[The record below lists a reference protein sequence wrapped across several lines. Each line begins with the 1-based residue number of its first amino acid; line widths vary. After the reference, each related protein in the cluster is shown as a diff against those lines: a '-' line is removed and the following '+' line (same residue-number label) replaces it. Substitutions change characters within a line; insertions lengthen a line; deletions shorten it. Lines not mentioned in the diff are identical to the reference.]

1 MTGRSPSGESTPPT
15 VLKFGGTSVE
25 DAAAFERVTE
35 IVRAERRARP
45 VVVVSA
51 MSGVTDALLASVDAA
66 SAADLEPHLERHRVV
81 ARCLLD
87 AAAAARF
94 EAELE
99 AAREEIGRLL
109 ERASQGGGTLPRV
122 RDEVVSF
129 GERLSSSLLAGVLAA
144 RDLPASWVDARRC
157 IVTND
162 VAGRADPDF
171 PETCARAR
179 AQLSPLL
186 AAGRIPVLGGFIG
199 ASAGGVTTTLGRG
212 GSDYSAALLGAALD
226 AEEIQI
232 WTDVSGVL
240 TADPRV
246 VRNAHTIPTLS
257 YAEASE
263 LAYFGA
269 KVLHPKSIQPALVR
283 GIPVRIVNS
292 RAPQDSG
299 TVVAAE
305 AELWPGTVKSIAHK
319 TGITVL
325 QITSARMLG
334 AYGFLRALFEV
345 FDRHRM
351 PVDVVTT
358 SEVSLSLTVEDG
370 AALPAVVAELETLGE
385 VRVEPRRAIICVVGE
400 GLRTTPGI
408 AARVFETIRDINV
421 SLISQGASRVNLTFV
436 VEEGQAREAVTRLHA
451 ALLEGP
457 AGRPDRRTAGR
468 GRGRGGRSRS
478 ARPPVRPSAGPTA
491 LELTRR
497 LIDIPSVS
505 GDEEAV
511 ARFLGGQLE
520 QLGYGVE
527 YLESAPGRPGLFA
540 TTDAAPRIVFCT
552 HLDTVPPFFASSE
565 DDEFVYGRGACDAK
579 GIIAAQIA
587 AAHRLRAEGI
597 RELALLFVVDEE
609 KGSIGARAAN
619 GHPAARQCRWL
630 VVGEP
635 TENKLATGSKGSL
648 RVLLR
653 TDGTGGHSAYP
664 ERGRSAI
671 HTLLDVLADVRA
683 IAWPAAPE
691 FGETTCNVGIIGGGA
706 GANVIAPDAR
716 AELHI
721 RLVTDAAPVRALL
734 EGAVRGRA
742 RIEYLSATPPVRLT
756 AVPGFDT
763 CVVGFTTDVPHLSNW
778 GAPLL
783 VGPGSIHDAHTA
795 GERIAKADLERGVE
809 LYVQLA
815 RSLHADALATEV
827 RA

>member
-1 MTGRSPSGESTPPT
+1 M
-15 VLKFGGTSVE
+15 LKFGGTSVE

-35 IVRAERRARP
+35 IVRAERRAHP

-51 MSGVTDALLASVDAA
+51 LSGVTDALLASVEAA
-66 SAADLEPHLERHRVV
+66 NASGLAPHFERHREV
-81 ARCLLD
+81 AQRLLD
-87 AAAAARF
+87 RGAATGFQTELDEARSEIDRLLGRVSRDRAAAPQ
-94 EAELE
+94 L
-99 AAREEIGRLL
+99 
-109 ERASQGGGTLPRV
+109 
-122 RDEVVSF
+122 RDEVVSY
-129 GERLSSSLLAGVLAA
+129 GERLSSSLLAQVLAA
-144 RDLPASWVDARRC
+144 RGLPASWVDARRC

-162 VAGRADPDF
+162 TAVRAEPDL
-171 PETCARAR
+171 PETDRRTRAV
-179 AQLSPLL
+179 LGPLV
-186 AAGRIPVLGGFIG
+186 AAARIPVLGGFIG
-199 ASAGGVTTTLGRG
+199 ATAGGVTTTLGRG
-212 GSDYSAALLGAALD
+212 GSDYTAALVGAALD

-240 TADPRV
+240 TADPRLV
-246 VRNAHTIPTLS
+246 PHAHTIPTLS
-257 YAEASE
+257 YSEASE

-292 RAPQDSG
+292 RAPQDAG

-319 TGITVL
+319 SGITVL

-345 FDRHRM
+345 FDRHHM

-370 AALPAVVAELETLGE
+370 AALPAVVEELEALGE

-436 VEEGQAREAVTRLHA
+436 VEEGQARETVTRLHA
-451 ALLEGP
+451 ALLEG
-457 AGRPDRRTAGR
+457 AVVGQAERRKVPR
-468 GRGRGGRSRS
+468 GKRSRS
-478 ARPPVRPSAGPTA
+478 ARPAVSPSDRWTV
-491 LELTRR
+491 EVTRR
-497 LIDIPSVS
+497 LIDIASVS

-511 ARFLGGQLE
+511 AHFLAEHLE
-520 QLGYGVE
+520 ELDYNVE
-527 YLESAPGRPGLFA
+527 FLASAPGRPGLYA
-540 TTDAAPRIVFCT
+540 TTGAAPRIVFCT
-552 HLDTVPPFFASSE
+552 HLDTVPPFFPSSE

-579 GIIAAQIA
+579 GIIAAQLA
-587 AAHRLRAEGI
+587 AAGRLRAAGI
-597 RELALLFVVDEE
+597 EELGLLFVVDEE

-619 GHPAARQCRWL
+619 GHAGARECRWL
-630 VVGEP
+630 IVGEP

-648 RVLLR
+648 RMALR
-653 TDGTGGHSAYP
+653 AEGTGGHSAYP

-671 HTLLDVLADVRA
+671 HTLLDVLDDVRA
-683 IAWPAAPE
+683 IRWPAAPE
-691 FGETTCNVGIIGGGA
+691 FGETTCNIGIIGGGA

-721 RLVTDAAPVRALL
+721 RLVTDAAPVRELL
-734 EGAVRGRA
+734 ERAVAGRA
-742 RIEYLSATPPVRLT
+742 KVEYLSATPPVRLT

-763 CVVGFTTDVPHLSNW
+763 CVVGFTTDVPHLANW
-778 GAPLL
+778 GTPLL
-783 VGPGSIHDAHTA
+783 IGPGSIHDAHTA
-795 GERIAKADLERGVE
+795 GERISKAELERGVD
-809 LYVQLA
+809 LYVRLA
-815 RSLHADALATEV
+815 RSLRAEPAAAEV
-827 RA
+827 RG

>member
-1 MTGRSPSGESTPPT
+1 M
-15 VLKFGGTSVE
+15 LKFGGTSVQ
-25 DAAAFERVTE
+25 DAGAFERVAE

-45 VVVVSA
+45 LVVVSA
-51 MSGVTDALLASVDAA
+51 MSGVTDALLASVAA
-66 SAADLEPHLERHRVV
+66 GSAADLEPHLERHRLV
-81 ARCLLD
+81 ARGLLD
-87 AAAAARF
+87 AAAAAAF

-99 AAREEIGRLL
+99 GAREEIGRLL
-109 ERASQGGGTLPRV
+109 ADISGGGSTVPRLQ
-122 RDEVVSF
+122 DEVVSY
-129 GERLSSSLLAGVLAA
+129 GERLSSSLLAGVLRV
-144 RDLPASWVDARRC
+144 RDLPATWVDARRC
-157 IVTND
+157 IVTDD
-162 VAGRADPDF
+162 VAGCAAPDF
-171 PETCARAR
+171 PETCARVQG
-179 AQLSPLL
+179 QLSPLL

-199 ASAGGVTTTLGRG
+199 ASAEGVTTTLGRG

-269 KVLHPKSIQPALVR
+269 KVLHPKTIQPALVR
-283 GIPVRIVNS
+283 GIPVRILNS

-299 TVVAAE
+299 TVVSAE

-334 AYGFLRALFEV
+334 AYGFLRVLFEV

-370 AALPAVVAELETLGE
+370 AALPAVVAELEMLGE

-436 VEEGQAREAVTRLHA
+436 VDEAQAREAVTRLHA

-457 AGRPDRRTAGR
+457 AVGRERRSQ
-468 GRGRGGRSRS
+468 SR
-478 ARPPVRPSAGPTA
+478 RPTVRPSDGATA
-491 LELTRR
+491 VELTRR

-505 GDEEAV
+505 GDEDAI

-520 QLGYGVE
+520 QLGYNVE

-540 TTDAAPRIVFCT
+540 STDAAPRIVFCT

-587 AAHRLRAEGI
+587 AAQRLRAEGI
-597 RELALLFVVDEE
+597 HELALLYVVDEE
-609 KGSIGARAAN
+609 QGSIGARAAN
-619 GHPAARQCRWL
+619 DHPAARHCRWL

-648 RVLLR
+648 RVRLR

-671 HTLLDVLADVRA
+671 HTLLDVLEDVRA

-691 FGETTCNVGIIGGGA
+691 FGETTCNIGIIGGGA
-706 GANVIAPDAR
+706 GANVIAPEAR

-721 RLVTDAAPVRALL
+721 RLVTDAAQVRALL

-756 AVPGFDT
+756 AMPGFDT

-815 RSLHADALATEV
+815 HSLHAAAVATEV

>member
-1 MTGRSPSGESTPPT
+1 MTGRSPSGESAPPT

-25 DAAAFERVTE
+25 DAAAFERVAE

-66 SAADLEPHLERHRVV
+66 SAADLEPQLERHRLVG
-81 ARCLLD
+81 RGLLD
-87 AAAAARF
+87 AAAAAGF

-99 AAREEIGRLL
+99 GAREEIGRLL
-109 ERASQGGGTLPRV
+109 EGVSQGGSTLPRL
-122 RDEVVSF
+122 RDEVVSY
-129 GERLSSSLLAGVLAA
+129 GERLSSSLLACVLTA
-144 RDLPASWVDARRC
+144 RDLPATWLDARRC

-171 PETCARAR
+171 PETFARAR

-199 ASAGGVTTTLGRG
+199 ASASGVTTTLGRG

-246 VRNAHTIPTLS
+246 VPNAHTIPTMS

-292 RAPQDSG
+292 RAPQDGG

-334 AYGFLRALFEV
+334 AYGFLRVLFEV
-345 FDRHRM
+345 FERHRM

-436 VEEGQAREAVTRLHA
+436 VDEGQAWEAVTRLHA
-451 ALLEGP
+451 ALLEG
-457 AGRPDRRTAGR
+457 AVVERADRRTVGR
-468 GRGRGGRSRS
+468 GKRSRS
-478 ARPPVRPSAGPTA
+478 RRPTA
-491 LELTRR
+491 VELTRR

-511 ARFLGGQLE
+511 ARFLGAQLE

-540 TTDAAPRIVFCT
+540 STDAAPRIVFCT

-609 KGSIGARAAN
+609 RGSIGARAAN
-619 GHPAARQCRWL
+619 GHPAAR
-630 VVGEP
+630 
-635 TENKLATGSKGSL
+635 
-648 RVLLR
+648 
-653 TDGTGGHSAYP
+653 
-664 ERGRSAI
+664 
-671 HTLLDVLADVRA
+671 
-683 IAWPAAPE
+683 
-691 FGETTCNVGIIGGGA
+691 
-706 GANVIAPDAR
+706 
-716 AELHI
+716 
-721 RLVTDAAPVRALL
+721 
-734 EGAVRGRA
+734 
-742 RIEYLSATPPVRLT
+742 
-756 AVPGFDT
+756 
-763 CVVGFTTDVPHLSNW
+763 
-778 GAPLL
+778 
-783 VGPGSIHDAHTA
+783 
-795 GERIAKADLERGVE
+795 
-809 LYVQLA
+809 
-815 RSLHADALATEV
+815 
-827 RA
+827 

>member
-1 MTGRSPSGESTPPT
+1 MTERSPSGEPASPT

-25 DAAAFERVTE
+25 DAAAFERVAE

-66 SAADLEPHLERHRVV
+66 SAADLEPQLERHRLV
-81 ARCLLD
+81 ARGLLD
-87 AAAAARF
+87 AAAAAGF

-99 AAREEIGRLL
+99 GAREEIGRLL
-109 ERASQGGGTLPRV
+109 ERASQTGSTLPRL
-122 RDEVVSF
+122 RDEVVSY

-144 RDLPASWVDARRC
+144 RDLPATWVDARRC

-171 PETCARAR
+171 PETSARAR

-283 GIPVRIVNS
+283 GIPVRIMNS
-292 RAPQDSG
+292 RAPQDGG

-436 VEEGQAREAVTRLHA
+436 VDEGQAREAVTRLHA
-451 ALLEGP
+451 ALLEG
-457 AGRPDRRTAGR
+457 AAVERADRRTVGR
-468 GRGRGGRSRS
+468 GKRSRS
-478 ARPPVRPSAGPTA
+478 RRPTVRQSDRPTA
-491 LELTRR
+491 VELTRR

-540 TTDAAPRIVFCT
+540 STDAAPRIVFCT

-609 KGSIGARAAN
+609 RGSIGARAAN

-671 HTLLDVLADVRA
+671 HTLLDVLEDVRA

-691 FGETTCNVGIIGGGA
+691 FGETTCNIGIIGGGA

-756 AVPGFDT
+756 ALPGFDT

-815 RSLHADALATEV
+815 RTLHADAVATEV

>member
-1 MTGRSPSGESTPPT
+1 MTGRSPSGESASPT

-25 DAAAFERVTE
+25 DAAAFERVAE

-66 SAADLEPHLERHRVV
+66 SAADLEPQLERHRRV
-81 ARCLLD
+81 ARGLLD
-87 AAAAARF
+87 AAAAAGF

-99 AAREEIGRLL
+99 GAREEIGRLL
-109 ERASQGGGTLPRV
+109 ARVSQAGSTLPQL
-122 RDEVVSF
+122 RDEVVSY

-144 RDLPASWVDARRC
+144 RDLPATWVDARRC

-171 PETCARAR
+171 PETSARAR

-292 RAPQDSG
+292 RAPQDAG

-358 SEVSLSLTVEDG
+358 CEVSLSLTVEDG
-370 AALPAVVAELETLGE
+370 DALPAVVAELETLGE

-436 VEEGQAREAVTRLHA
+436 VDEGQAREAVTRLHA
-451 ALLEGP
+451 ALLEG
-457 AGRPDRRTAGR
+457 AAVERADRRTVGR
-468 GRGRGGRSRS
+468 GKRSRS
-478 ARPPVRPSAGPTA
+478 RRPAVRQSDRPTA
-491 LELTRR
+491 VELTRR

-505 GDEEAV
+505 GDEEPV

-540 TTDAAPRIVFCT
+540 STDAAPRIVFCT

-609 KGSIGARAAN
+609 RGSIGARAAN

-671 HTLLDVLADVRA
+671 HTLLDVLEDVRA

-691 FGETTCNVGIIGGGA
+691 FGETTCNIGIIGGGA

-756 AVPGFDT
+756 ALPGFDT

-815 RSLHADALATEV
+815 RTLHADAVATEV